1 MIVVEIFIWIFVFLI
16 VHSYLIYPFYLK
28 FRGSGKSLETNYSS
42 DSYFPRVS
50 IIMAVFNE
58 EQVIEKKLVSIIES
72 SYDFNKI
79 EVLIGSDNS
88 TDGTNDILE
97 KYAEMHPEVVW
108 ENFTKRQGKAEII
121 NYLVKKASGSV
132 LILTDANVFFT
143 DDTILALVK
152 PFTNPQIGVVGANII
167 NTNVKSS
174 GISFQEKTYLMNENN
189 IKYLEGVV
197 WGAMIGAFGGCY
209 AIRKE
214 LYSPVPKNYYMDD
227 FYITLMVISQGY
239 KTINELKAVCFEDV
253 SNQLSEEF
261 RRKIRISIGNYQNLR
276 SFAHLLKKPWKGYAF
291 AFWSHKVLRWFG
303 PFFIILILLLTLIL
317 IDKPF
322 YYNLMILQIGLLIV
336 PFIDLLLRKIN
347 IHIILLRFITHFYS
361 MNLALLIGFFKFVKG
376 VNSNV
381 WEPTKRFQK

>member
-1 MIVVEIFIWIFVFLI
+1 MIVIEVVIWFFVFLI
-16 VHSYLIYPFYLK
+16 IHSYFIYPVYLK
-28 FRGSGKSLETNYSS
+28 FLGSGKHLETKNVSS
-42 DSYFPRVS
+42 SYYPGVS
-50 IIMAVFNE
+50 VIMAVFNE
-58 EQVIEKKLVSIIES
+58 EQVIEKKLASIIES

-79 EVLIGSDNS
+79 EVLVGSDNS
-88 TDGTNDILE
+88 TDRTNGILE
-97 KYAEMHPEVVW
+97 KYAKKYPQVIW
-108 ENFTKRQGKAEII
+108 ENFSKRKGKAEII
-121 NYLVKKASGSV
+121 NYLVKKASGSA

-143 DDTILALVK
+143 EDTISELVK
-152 PFTNPQIGVVGANII
+152 HFTNPEIGVVGANII
-167 NTNVKSS
+167 NTNVKPS

-239 KTINELKAVCFEDV
+239 KTINELKAVCYEDV

-303 PFFIILILLLTLIL
+303 PFFIILILLLNLLL
-317 IDKPF
+317 IDMPLYF
-322 YYNLMILQIGLLIV
+322 YLMILQVALLIV

-381 WEPTKRFQK
+381 WQPTKRFQK